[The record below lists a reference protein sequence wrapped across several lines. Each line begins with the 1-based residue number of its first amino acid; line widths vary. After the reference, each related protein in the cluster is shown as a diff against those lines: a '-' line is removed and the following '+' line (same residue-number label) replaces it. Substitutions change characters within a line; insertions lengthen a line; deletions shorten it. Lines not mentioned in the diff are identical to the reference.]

1 MSFLTVKNLESGYGR
16 LQILFGV
23 NMDFKPDDITVI
35 IGPNGA
41 GKSTVLKSIF
51 KLNDIY
57 SGQIIYKGKD
67 ITNLPTY
74 ERIQMGI
81 SIVPQGRQVFSGLTV
96 KENLEM
102 GAFMTKG
109 KDLVQKRMNEVL
121 SHFPILKERL
131 NQNAYNLSGGQ
142 QQMLAIARGLM
153 QDPQVLLLD
162 EPSLGLAPKTMKE
175 IFEKIQDINKEGTAI
190 IMVEQNAKAAC
201 EIADH
206 IYVLEEGKVALHGDK
221 SIMKTEKI
229 KHIYLGGHGHK

>member
-1 MSFLTVKNLESGYGR
+1 MSFLTIKNLESGYGK

-23 NMDFKPDDITVI
+23 NMDIKPDEITVI

-51 KLNDIY
+51 KLCDVY
-57 SGQIIYKGKD
+57 RGQIMYKGKD
-67 ITNLPTY
+67 VTNLPTY

-102 GAFMTKG
+102 GAFLTKD
-109 KDLVQKRMNEVL
+109 KDLIEKRLNEVL
-121 SHFPILKERL
+121 THFPVLKEKL
-131 NQNAYNLSGGQ
+131 HQNAYSLSGGQ

-153 QDPQVLLLD
+153 QDPQLLLLD

-175 IFEKIQDINKEGTAI
+175 IFEKIQEINKEGTAI

-206 IYVLEEGKVALHGDK
+206 IYVLEEGKIALHGDK
-221 SIMKTEKI
+221 KIMKSEKI
-229 KHIYLGGHGHK
+229 KNIYLGGHGHK

>member
-1 MSFLTVKNLESGYGR
+1 MSFLTVKNLESGYGK

-23 NMDFKPDDITVI
+23 NMDIKPDEITVI

-81 SIVPQGRQVFSGLTV
+81 SIVPQGRQVFSGLTI

-102 GAFMTKG
+102 GAFMTKD
-109 KDLVQKRMNEVL
+109 KDLIQKRMDEVL
-121 SHFPILKERL
+121 SHFPALKEKL
-131 NQNAYNLSGGQ
+131 HQNAYSLSGGQ

-175 IFEKIQDINKEGTAI
+175 IFEKIQEINKEGTAI

-206 IYVLEEGKVALHGDK
+206 IYVLEEGRVALHGDK
-221 SIMKTEKI
+221 KIMKSEKI

>member
-1 MSFLTVKNLESGYGR
+1 MSFLTINKLESGYGK

-23 NMDFKPDDITVI
+23 DLEFKPDEITVI

-41 GKSTVLKSIF
+41 GKSTVLKSVF
-51 KLNDIY
+51 NLCDIY
-57 SGQIIYKGKD
+57 GGQIIYKGKD
-67 ITNLPTY
+67 ITRCPTY

-102 GAFMTKG
+102 GAFMSSDG
-109 KDLVQKRMNEVL
+109 ELVKERMAEVL
-121 SHFPILKERL
+121 THFPALKEKL
-131 NQNAYNLSGGQ
+131 NQNAFSLSGGQ

-175 IFEKIQDINKEGTAI
+175 IFEKIQEINREGTAI
-190 IMVEQNAKAAC
+190 VMVEQNAKAAC
-201 EIADH
+201 QIADH
-206 IYVLEEGKVALHGDK
+206 IYVLEEGHVALHGDK
-221 SIMKTEKI
+221 SILKNEKL
-229 KHIYLGGHGHK
+229 KNIYLGGHGHK

>member
-1 MSFLTVKNLESGYGR
+1 MSFLTISKLESGYGK

-23 NMDFKPDDITVI
+23 DMDIKPDEITVI

-51 KLNDIY
+51 KLCDVY
-57 SGQIIYKGKD
+57 SGKIMYKGKD
-67 ITNLPTY
+67 ITSLPTH

-102 GAFMTKG
+102 GAFMTKE
-109 KDLVQKRMNEVL
+109 KDLIAKRMDEVL
-121 SHFPILKERL
+121 SHFPVLREKL
-131 NQNAYNLSGGQ
+131 HQNAYSLSGGQ

-153 QDPQVLLLD
+153 QDPQILLLD
-162 EPSLGLAPKTMKE
+162 EPSLGLAPKTMHE
-175 IFEKIQDINKEGTAI
+175 IFQKIQDVNREGTAI
-190 IMVEQNAKAAC
+190 VMVEQNAKAAC

-206 IYVLEEGKVALHGDK
+206 IYVLEEGRVALHGDK
-221 SIMKTEKI
+221 KILKEEKI

>member
-1 MSFLTVKNLESGYGR
+1 MSFLTISRLESGYGKF
-16 LQILFGV
+16 QILFGV
-23 NMDFKPDDITVI
+23 DLDFKPDEITVI

-51 KLNDIY
+51 NLCDIY
-57 SGQIIYKGKD
+57 RGSIIYKGKN
-67 ITNLPTY
+67 ITRCPTY

-102 GAFMTKG
+102 GAFMTRDKE
-109 KDLVQKRMNEVL
+109 LVDERMAEVL
-121 SHFPILKERL
+121 THFPALKEKL
-131 NQNAYNLSGGQ
+131 YQNAFSLSGGQ

-175 IFEKIQDINKEGTAI
+175 IFQKIQDINKEGTAI

-201 EIADH
+201 QIADH
-206 IYVLEEGKVALHGDK
+206 IYVLEEGHVALHGDK
-221 SIMKTEKI
+221 SILKNEKL
-229 KHIYLGGHGHK
+229 KNIYLGGHGHK